1 MAGSARVTCSAC
13 KQRTAVAKGL
23 CLRCYKRARAGC
35 PLDDTELERYGQ
47 PDGHGHYG
55 ILDDDGTS
63 VLCHECGRRYRSLGA
78 HVSGAHGMS
87 AAEYKAAHG
96 LARSRSLAATALRET
111 FSQHASARVGTAGW
125 QRFET
130 ARDPQAAAHARTFP
144 PAPAQTR
151 RSQATQS
158 VANGKASRKIVVRTC
173 PGCGAQWCPLPGGY
187 ARKTCR
193 APECIRAL
201 ASRATLAHARR
212 RAVTI
217 RPLTDHE
224 RHQLRTLTG
233 PLLRDLVTRLKN
245 DDGVLQKTLAAAVGI
260 SEAGLSRFL
269 SGHRV
274 PSTDRPR
281 PTASTGAA
289 KPESVLQRL

>member
-1 MAGSARVTCSAC
+1 M
-13 KQRTAVAKGL
+13 
-23 CLRCYKRARAGC
+23 
-35 PLDDTELERYGQ
+35 
-47 PDGHGHYG
+47 
-55 ILDDDGTS
+55 
-63 VLCHECGRRYRSLGA
+63 LCHECGRRYRSLGA

-87 AAEYKAAHG
+87 AAEYKAVHG
-96 LARSRSLAATALRET
+96 LSRSRSLAATALRET

-201 ASRATLAHARR
+201 ASGATREHARR
-212 RAVTI
+212 HSVTI

-233 PLLRDLVTRLKN
+233 PVLKDLVTRLKN

-260 SEAGLSRFL
+260 SEAGLSRLL

-274 PSTDRPR
+274 PSTERPR

-289 KPESVLQRL
+289 NPESVPQRL

>member
-1 MAGSARVTCSAC
+1 MGSARATCTAC
-13 KQRTAVAKGL
+13 RQRTAVAKGL
-23 CLRCYKRARAGC
+23 CLRCYRRARAGR
-35 PLDDTELERYGQ
+35 PVDDTELERYGQ
-47 PDGHGHYG
+47 PDGHDHYG

-63 VLCHECGRRYRSLGA
+63 VLCHECGHRYRSLGA
-78 HVSGAHGMS
+78 HVSRAHGMS
-87 AAEYKAAHG
+87 AAEYKTAHG
-96 LARSRSLAATALRET
+96 LSRSRSLAATALRET
-111 FSQHASARVGTAGW
+111 FSQHASARVGTASW
-125 QRFET
+125 QRFEN
-130 ARDPQAAAHARTFP
+130 ARDPQAAAQARTFP

-158 VANGKASRKIVVRTC
+158 VANSKASRKIVVRTC

-201 ASRATLAHARR
+201 ASRATREHARR
-212 RAVTI
+212 HAATI
-217 RPLTDHE
+217 RPLTGHE
-224 RHQLRTLTG
+224 RHRLRTLAG
-233 PLLRDLVTRLKN
+233 PALKDLVNTLKS
-245 DDGVLQKTLAAAVGI
+245 DDGVSQKTLAAAVGI

-274 PSTDRPR
+274 PSTERPR

-289 KPESVLQRL
+289 KPESGPQRL